1 MDGSEKLKFI
11 VIGKF
16 EKPRC
21 FKNVLYWPAIYR
33 ANKKQM
39 TGALFIEWVRALD
52 RKIPRQK
59 VQDLNA
65 CGQLFC
71 ISQT

>member
-39 TGALFIEWVRALD
+39 PGALFIEWVRALD
-52 RKIPRQK
+52 RKINRK
-59 VQDLNA
+59 
-65 CGQLFC
+65 
-71 ISQT
+71 